1 MSPGRADLVVRNGT
15 VVSPDSMRLADIA
28 IRGGRFV
35 AIADRGAL
43 DLRAL
48 GLERVEEVDAS
59 GLHLLPGVIDGHVHF
74 REPGLEHKEDWASGS
89 QAAVMGGVTCVL
101 EMPNTVPP
109 TDSAENVRDKQRL
122 AEGRSWV
129 DFGLFGLLA
138 RGGLERIRPM
148 AEAGVIGFKCFLGET
163 TGALPAPGD
172 EELLSALREAAS
184 LGLRVGFH
192 AEDRAIIAPL
202 VEAAQAAGRT
212 DALAHGET
220 RPIEAEVAAIAHAC
234 RLAADARAAIHVHHL
249 SSMAGLSAVE
259 AGRAQGVDIT
269 AEVTPH
275 HLLLS
280 TDDVDR
286 LGGITRVNPPL
297 RPPGEGAALVAA
309 LAAGDIEMVASDH
322 APHTRA
328 EKSGRD
334 VWQVSP
340 GFSGVE
346 ILLPL
351 LLTAVKEGRLTLSDV
366 VRLTSDGPAR
376 AWGIYHRKGV
386 IAVGSDADLTLVDL
400 SRNGVIDQDR
410 LHGKEPVTPFHGRPT
425 VGAAVSTIVRGRV
438 VMQGGRLVG
447 GPSGRMVRP

>member
-59 GLHLLPGVIDGHVHF
+59 GLHVLPGVIDGHVHF

-138 RGGLERIRPM
+138 RGGLERMRPM

-163 TGALPAPGD
+163 TGALPAPDD

-234 RLAADARAAIHVHHL
+234 RLAADARAAIHAHHL

-376 AWGIYHRKGV
+376 AWGIHHRKGV

-400 SRNGVIDQDR
+400 SRDGVIDQGR

>member
-28 IRGGRFV
+28 IRDGRFV

-48 GLERVEEVDAS
+48 GLEGVEEVDAS

-129 DFGLFGLLA
+129 DFGLFGVLA
-138 RGGLERIRPM
+138 RGGLERMRPM

-163 TGALPAPGD
+163 TGALPAPDD

-212 DALAHGET
+212 DALAHAET

-234 RLAADARAAIHVHHL
+234 RLAADARAAIHIHHL
-249 SSMAGLSAVE
+249 SSIAGLSAVE
-259 AGRAQGVDIT
+259 AWRVQGVDIT

-275 HLLLS
+275 HSLLS
-280 TDDVDR
+280 TDDVER

-400 SRNGVIDQDR
+400 SRERVIDQDR
-410 LHGKEPVTPFHGRPT
+410 LHGKESVTPFHGRPT